1 MSVKPE
7 KIESE
12 RDVQGSI
19 SEQCNSPKSEQQ
31 VQQAFQQGSSNDSNS
46 PEESPRPMKHPVR
59 RKPREQVIRDDCL
72 EDSVTI
78 EPSDTGQP
86 FFHSLASPKLPQ
98 GAFSLQ
104 PSARAPSITPEPID
118 PRSLS
123 TRPMTS
129 CSRYQEDSLF
139 TGQNC
144 AKKILDR
151 AKSQDSTTSIK
162 SPRRSISHPSS
173 LLHQIF
179 STPSEKSPS
188 VVSGTPSPGRR
199 NWSWWKLLIA
209 DTQSDARE
217 VLDKGSNRSLSD
229 KVKADD
235 SWPLPKGSDVEY
247 FQTRPAQEAEKTPAI
262 SELKHDENREI
273 KLGDSTAK
281 SNKSRAPQR
290 IQRPPEPRT
299 FLSSSAF
306 DEPDPAP
313 PREPKPRHPQHHLS
327 VWVANFPL
335 ESLLQGSSG
344 TASPVRSQATS
355 SNGSSKRGNR
365 GQQIK
370 RVQVI
375 VTMDGSSDVMIE
387 ASMKMMRMS

>member
-1 MSVKPE
+1 MSVKPK

-12 RDVQGSI
+12 RDVQGPI
-19 SEQCNSPKSEQQ
+19 SEQSNSPKSEQQ
-31 VQQAFQQGSSNDSNS
+31 VQQAFQQGSSYDPNS
-46 PEESPRPMKHPVR
+46 PEESPRPTKHPIR
-59 RKPREQVIRDDCL
+59 RKLRKQVIRDDCL

-86 FFHSLASPKLPQ
+86 FFHSLASPKLPK

-118 PRSLS
+118 LRSLS

-129 CSRYQEDSLF
+129 RSRHQDDSVL

-144 AKKILDR
+144 AKKKLDR
-151 AKSQDSTTSIK
+151 AKSQDSTTPIK
-162 SPRRSISHPSS
+162 SPRRSISHSSS

-179 STPSEKSPS
+179 SNTSEKSPS
-188 VVSGTPSPGRR
+188 VLSGTPSPGRR
-199 NWSWWKLLIA
+199 NWSWWKLLLA
-209 DTQSDARE
+209 DTQSDATE
-217 VLDKGSNRSLSD
+217 VFDKGSNRSISD
-229 KVKADD
+229 KIKADD
-235 SWPLPKGSDVEY
+235 SWPLPKGSHVEY
-247 FQTRPAQEAEKTPAI
+247 FQTRPPQEAEKTPAI
-262 SELKHDENREI
+262 SELKHDESHET

-281 SNKSRAPQR
+281 ANKSRAPQR

-299 FLSSSAF
+299 LSSSAF
-306 DEPDPAP
+306 DEPNPAS

-327 VWVANFPL
+327 VWVANLPS

-344 TASPVRSQATS
+344 AASPVRSQATS
-355 SNGSSKRGNR
+355 SNGFSKRGNR